1 MMENE
6 DNIPIP
12 KRSFLGLRKHVAI
25 PHYHGH
31 IVRRLFVLA
40 GLIMLV
46 GLPFFA
52 SVVTGGVFLAISGIL
67 VLGLYAGLTTPK
79 HTWIMWGDV
88 VLSVLGSFTFEVI
101 AISLYNRDGSMETYF
116 VFNQALALVF
126 FLALYFSVKTFRAMI
141 LKQTS

>member
-1 MMENE
+1 METD
-6 DNIPIP
+6 DNIPVP
-12 KRSFLGLRKHVAI
+12 RRSFLGLRKHLAI

-40 GLIMLV
+40 GIIMLL

-52 SVVTGGVFLAISGIL
+52 MVVKGGVFMAISGIL

-88 VLSVLGSFTFEVI
+88 VLSAIGSFTFEVL
-101 AISLYNRDGSMETYF
+101 AIGLYDSGTSVTSYF
-116 VFNQALALVF
+116 IFNQALAIVF
-126 FLALYFSVKTFRAMI
+126 FLALYFSVKTFRAML
-141 LKQTS
+141 LKQTQ

>member
-1 MMENE
+1 METD
-6 DNIPIP
+6 DNIPVP
-12 KRSFLGLRKHVAI
+12 RRSFLGLRKHVAI

-52 SVVTGGVFLAISGIL
+52 SVVRGGVFLAISGIL

-101 AISLYNRDGSMETYF
+101 AIGLYSRDAELGMYF

-126 FLALYFSVKTFRAMI
+126 FLALYFSVKTFRAML
-141 LKQTS
+141 LKQTQ

>member
-1 MMENE
+1 MENE

-12 KRSFLGLRKHVAI
+12 KRSFLGLRKHLAI

-40 GLIMLV
+40 GVIMLL

-52 SVVTGGVFLAISGIL
+52 TVVKGGVFMAISGIL

-88 VLSVLGSFTFEVI
+88 VLSALGSFVFEVL
-101 AISLYNRDGSMETYF
+101 AIGLYDSNTSITGYF
-116 VFNQALALVF
+116 IFNQALAIVF
-126 FLALYFSVKTFRAMI
+126 FLALYFSVKTFRAML
-141 LKQTS
+141 LKQSQ